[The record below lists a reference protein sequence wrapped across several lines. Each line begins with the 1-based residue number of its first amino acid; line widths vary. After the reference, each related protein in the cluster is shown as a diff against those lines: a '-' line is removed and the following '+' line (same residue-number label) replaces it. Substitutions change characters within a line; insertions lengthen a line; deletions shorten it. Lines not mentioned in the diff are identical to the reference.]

1 MAARIEGGDAAK
13 IAKNLG
19 AAGRPMPDWVSAD
32 PALVSAYDQG
42 TGAGANGA
50 AFHPPVSPRAAAPTA
65 VPAAAPAKKAKGK
78 PSSSTSTSGER
89 YVDRAF
95 SPSAAVGRTPFSA
108 LSSAGD
114 GGGLMLAFVLY
125 PIALATLRNGAA
137 GPGLWF
143 RAKWLNETVKEPNNL
158 GPVAAHNATNPG
170 ANDPAHPGYH
180 NPGLPTPGIP
190 DLPNQPTPALAQFPH
205 GGGATG

>member
-1 MAARIEGGDAAK
+1 MVLRIEGSDAAK

-32 PALVSAYDQG
+32 PALVAAYDQG
-42 TGAGANGA
+42 TGGGANAA
-50 AFHPPVSPRAAAPTA
+50 AFHPPPARPAAPAAGAAPT
-65 VPAAAPAKKAKGK
+65 PARKAKAK
-78 PSSSTSTSGER
+78 PSSSSGKR
-89 YVDRAF
+89 GYLDRSF
-95 SPSAAVGRTPFSA
+95 SPSAAVGRTPLSA

-158 GPVAAHNATNPG
+158 GPVPLVNATNPG

-180 NPGLPTPGIP
+180 NPGLPTPG
-190 DLPNQPTPALAQFPH
+190 LPASHGADPPPGPSPA
-205 GGGATG
+205 